1 MSKQDQYR
9 YIGESIPR
17 IDAWDKVTGKTKY
30 PTDYYPEGMLWA
42 KVLRSRYPH
51 AKILSI
57 DIDSALGLPGVAAVL
72 THRDIPGHNGFG
84 IIGDNWPV
92 LCSDRVRY
100 RGDAIALVAAV
111 DEVTAEKALSLIE
124 VEYEPLPVVNTS
136 EAALRPD
143 AQMLHQDGNVFYENE
158 LTNGVVEEGFEESDK
173 IFHRRYFTQY
183 QEHAYLET
191 EGGIAVYD
199 EETGI
204 ITIRAGDQDPYRDR
218 LQIARSLNWDPEK
231 IRMIGSPTGGA
242 FGGKNEINV
251 QIHLALLAY
260 HTRSPVRLHWD
271 RSESIVTGEKRH
283 PMETDFRIGVR
294 RDGKLQAIEVD
305 IISNSGPYDG
315 ISPAVLNLAMECA
328 PGGYSFHRARQRG
341 RAVYTNSAMGGSFRS
356 FGVPQVTFGLEQE
369 LDRLAVELEIDPIE
383 LRLRNA
389 IESGEISANGQQI
402 PTSVAFKETLRA
414 ARDTELWRD
423 REKIISRLQSLF
435 PEKKFGVGLAC
446 TCQGIGLGKGIPDYT
461 NIEIELREDGR
472 VILRTSAVEI
482 GQGNLTAYAQ
492 MLAEA
497 LGCDINKIEVV
508 HGDSGTTPDS
518 GPMVASRSIMM
529 VGNAIL
535 EAVGK
540 LKQAGGTSP
549 VKVTGAA
556 VMPVSDRDFGEG
568 IPHIYFNYLTQIV
581 LVGVDTGTGQIE
593 LLRAITIPDAG
604 QVINRAGFEGQ
615 CEGAVVQGQGY
626 TLSEEVLL
634 EEGEFQ
640 NRGFSTYIIP
650 TALDIPEQETIPV
663 ESREETGPFGAK
675 GIGEAPLAGVAPAV
689 ANAVYDAI
697 GIRFSELPITPEKVW
712 RAMNGE

>member
-1 MSKQDQYR
+1 MSNQYR
-9 YIGESIPR
+9 YIGERTPR
-17 IDAWDKVTGKTKY
+17 IDARDKVTGKTKY

-51 AKILSI
+51 AKILGI
-57 DIDSALGLPGVAAVL
+57 DIKPALELPGVAAVL
-72 THRDIPGHNGFG
+72 THRDVPGHNGFG

-124 VEYEPLPVVNTS
+124 VEYEPLPEVSTA
-136 EAALRPD
+136 EAALRSD
-143 AQMLHQDGNVFYENE
+143 APILHRTGNILYENE
-158 LTNGVVEEGFEESDK
+158 LINGLVEEGFEEADK
-173 IFHRRYFTQY
+173 ILDRRYSTHY

-191 EGGIAVYD
+191 EGGIAAYD
-199 EETGI
+199 EETGV

-218 LQIARSLNWDPEK
+218 LQVARSLNWDPEK

-260 HTRSPVRLHWD
+260 HTRRPVRIHWD

-283 PMETDFRIGVR
+283 PMNTGFRIGADR
-294 RDGKLQAIEVD
+294 NGSLRAIEVD
-305 IISNSGPYDG
+305 ITSNAGPYDG
-315 ISPAVLNLAMECA
+315 ISPAVLNLALECA
-328 PGGYSFHRARQRG
+328 PGGYRFPHARQKG
-341 RAVYTNSAMGGSFRS
+341 RAVYTNSAIGGSFRS

-383 LRLRNA
+383 LRLKNA
-389 IESGEISANGQQI
+389 IESGDISANGQLI
-402 PTSVAFKETLRA
+402 PTSVAFKETLIS
-414 ARDTELWRD
+414 ARETDLWRD
-423 REKIISRLQSLF
+423 REEIITRLESLY
-435 PEKKFGVGLAC
+435 PEKKFGIGLAC

-461 NIEIELREDGR
+461 NIEIELRRDGR

-497 LGCDINKIEVV
+497 LGCDMDNIEVI

-535 EAVGK
+535 DATKRLRPKDGK
-540 LKQAGGTSP
+540 RSFKF
-549 VKVTGAA
+549 TGSA
-556 VMPVSDRDFGEG
+556 VMPVSEQDFGDG
-568 IPHIYFNYLTQIV
+568 IPHIYFNYLTQIA
-581 LVGVDTGTGQIE
+581 LVGVDCGTGEIE
-593 LLRAITIPDAG
+593 LLRVITIPDAG

-626 TLSEEVLL
+626 ALSEEILVK
-634 EEGEFQ
+634 EGEFQ
-640 NRGFSTYIIP
+640 TRSFSTYIVP
-650 TALDIPEQETIPV
+650 TALDIPDQETIPV
-663 ESREETGPFGAK
+663 KSREETGPFGAK
-675 GIGEAPLAGVAPAV
+675 GIGEAALAGVAPAV
-689 ANAVYDAI
+689 ANAVYNAI
-697 GIRFSELPITPEKVW
+697 GIRFTELPITPEKVW
-712 RAMNGE
+712 KAVNGE